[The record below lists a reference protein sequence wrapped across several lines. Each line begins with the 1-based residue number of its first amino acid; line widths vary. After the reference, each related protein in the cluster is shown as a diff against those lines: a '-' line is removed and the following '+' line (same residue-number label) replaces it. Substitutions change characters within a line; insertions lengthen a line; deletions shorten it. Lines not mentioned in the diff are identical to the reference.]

1 MFLGDNMH
9 NKEIEKKIIEIIDTL
24 RPYLINDGGNIEFIK
39 FEDGIVYIKMLGTCA
54 DCGMLDFTLKDG
66 IEFSIKEEVPEV
78 KGVVNVNE
86 SEIS

>member
-39 FEDGIVYIKMLGTCA
+39 FEDGIVYIKMLGSCA
-54 DCGMLDFTLKDG
+54 DGGMLDFTLKDG